1 MSLVLL
7 LIGILSIG
15 KDYTNYQTEVNSAE
29 STIREFRDTVS
40 IQEHDDTEQQK
51 DSNILGVLTIPALN
65 IEGPVA
71 LGTDESILQQYIALL
86 PGTGEPGEEGNPVF
100 ASHSARNNFLCS
112 YCWFQKI
119 DELKIGDEIRILWKD
134 GWEYIYEVT
143 EVKTWIS
150 EAEVEDLLPVPGKE
164 MITLQTCTKGQQGV
178 RTYVHAE
185 RKS

>member
-1 MSLVLL
+1 MV
-7 LIGILSIG
+7 GIFSIG
-15 KDYTNYQTEVNSAE
+15 NDYTNYQTEMNAAE
-29 STIREFRDTVS
+29 GIIREFRETVS
-40 IQEHDDTEQQK
+40 IREHDDVEQQE
-51 DSNILGVLTIPALN
+51 DCNILGILSIPALN

-71 LGTDESILQQYIALL
+71 LGTDESVLQHYIALL
-86 PGTGEPGEEGNPVF
+86 PETGEPGEEGNPVF

-119 DELKIGDEIRILWKD
+119 DELQIGDEIRILWKD
-134 GWEYIYEVT
+134 GREYLYEVT

-150 EAEVEDLLPVPGKE
+150 ETEVEDLLPVPGKE